1 MMYKPQ
7 TQKPMENNTTIRRL
21 GDFICEVNERNSNG
35 FISLSQGICNLKY
48 FQNPRQVSA
57 TPELD
62 KIVRTGQFAYNRA
75 TTRNGDKISIALR
88 EGPDCTVSSAY
99 CVFYI
104 TDENV
109 IDPHWLWLWFK
120 RPDFDRYAIFKSHGS
135 AHEFFEFETMCN
147 VKLSVPPIE
156 EQRAIVARH
165 RAIKHKIDVNHR
177 LIAALEETARTIYR
191 HTFIDNIDPEN
202 LPQGWRI
209 GTIGDI
215 IDISSGKSIID
226 KVDEINE
233 IYKYPVAGA
242 SGIIGY
248 SKGYNQAK
256 PFITTGRV
264 GTIGVVNRYFE
275 YAWTADNVLVAKSD
289 YYEFAVQTL
298 KHVNYDELIGGG
310 VQNLITQTGL
320 SAVMIPIPPKS
331 IISEFENKVSK
342 IAYLIRAHIKEN
354 EHLIKLIPYCI
365 NNNNS

>member
-1 MMYKPQ
+1 M
-7 TQKPMENNTTIRRL
+7 RRL
-21 GDFICEVNERNSNG
+21 GDFI
-35 FISLSQGICNLKY
+35 
-48 FQNPRQVSA
+48 RQVDVRNKDLTITNLVGLSI
-57 TPELD
+57 D
-62 KIVRTGQFAYNRA
+62 KKYIPSVANIIGTDLSNYKVIRENQFACSLMQVSR
-75 TTRNGDKISIALR
+75 DKKMPIAIYK
-88 EGPDCTVSSAY
+88 GVDAIMSPAY
-99 CVFYI
+99 PIF
-104 TDENV
+104 EV
-109 IDPHWLWLWFK
+109 IDNSVLLPDYLQLWFV
-120 RPDFDRYAIFKSHGS
+120 REEFDREATFYAIGGVRGS
-135 AHEFFEFETMCN
+135 LEWGDFCDIN
-147 VKLSVPPIE
+147 IPVPPIE
-156 EQRAIVARH
+156 DQRAIVARH
-165 RAIKHKIDVNHR
+165 KAIEHKIDVNHR

-215 IDISSGKSIID
+215 IDISSGKSITD